1 MPSRRMNTPGK
12 TANNTDN
19 GRIKKTSGKG
29 MAKRY
34 YVHMDAVIYT
44 RISLD
49 RTGEGLGVAR
59 QQQECRALAK
69 SLGLTVTKVYSDND
83 ISATNGKV
91 RPEFEAMLKAQPT
104 AIIAWHQDRL
114 LRLTRDLER
123 VIALKVPVYTV
134 TAGTLDLT
142 TPAGRA
148 VAMTVAAWSQYE
160 GEQKSMRQVAANVQR
175 AASGVHQGRIGYG
188 YRRGGAGL
196 VLHDDEAATIRT
208 AVQRALDGES
218 LRSICKDFNARGVP
232 TPGHGSLWNT
242 TTLKQLLVRASL
254 AGLTVHRGKVVG
266 RAPADAPR
274 VIDEDTHERLKA
286 VLTDPARRTAPPGRQ
301 PKYLLSGIAR
311 CGRPTGALDDAGE
324 PVLCDGV
331 MVRGV
336 GRTTRQA
343 NGNSKKQPSSY
354 VCSECYRVRR
364 KQSNVDDVV
373 EGIVLRRL
381 QRPDA
386 AKLFTQG
393 DPDALQ
399 QARDAVEA
407 IDARMANAADM
418 YAAGSIDAAQL
429 TRITEKLRADRDQAA
444 AAVDAALPA
453 AVPAELI
460 GPNARQV
467 WDGLSMDSK
476 RAVMDTLVSVVILPS
491 GSGKKF
497 ANESVQV
504 TWRS

>member
-1 MPSRRMNTPGK
+1 
-12 TANNTDN
+12 
-19 GRIKKTSGKG
+19 
-29 MAKRY
+29 
-34 YVHMDAVIYT
+34 MDAVMYT

-59 QQQECRALAK
+59 QEQECRALAAR
-69 SLGLTVTKVYSDND
+69 LGFNVVAVYSDND
-83 ISATNGKV
+83 ISATSGKE
-91 RPEFEAMLKAQPT
+91 RPGFEAMLKAKPT

-123 VIALKVPVYTV
+123 VIALNVPVYTV

-148 VAMTVAAWSQYE
+148 VARTVAAWSQYE
-160 GEQKSMRQVAANVQR
+160 GEQKATRQVAANVQR

-188 YRRGGAGL
+188 YRRGDGGL

-208 AVQRALDGES
+208 AVQRALDGAS
-218 LRSICKDFNARGVP
+218 LRSIGKDFDAQQVL
-232 TPGHGSLWNT
+232 TPGRGASWNT
-242 TTLKQLLVRASL
+242 TTLRQLLLRPSL

-274 VIDEDTHERLKA
+274 VIDEDTHERIKA
-286 VLTDPARRTAPPGRQ
+286 LLTDPARRTSPPGRQ

-324 PVLCDGV
+324 PVLCNGV

-336 GRTTRQA
+336 GRTTRQP
-343 NGNSKKQPSSY
+343 NGRSKKQPSSY
-354 VCSECYRVRR
+354 VCNECFRVRR
-364 KQSNVDDVV
+364 KQSNVDDLV
-373 EGIVLRRL
+373 EGIVVGRL
-381 QRPDA
+381 QMPDA
-386 AKLFTQG
+386 AQLFTKG

-399 QARDAVEA
+399 QARDTIDAV
-407 IDARMANAADM
+407 DARMANAADM
-418 YAAGSIDAAQL
+418 YAAGTIEATQL
-429 TRITEKLRADRDQAA
+429 VRITEGLRADRAQAA

-460 GPNARQV
+460 GANAQQV
-467 WDGLSMDSK
+467 WDGLDMDSK
-476 RAVMDTLVSVVILPS
+476 RAVMDSLVSVVILPT
-491 GSGKKF
+491 GSGGVF
-497 ANESVQV
+497 DPDSVRV
-504 TWRS
+504 IWKG